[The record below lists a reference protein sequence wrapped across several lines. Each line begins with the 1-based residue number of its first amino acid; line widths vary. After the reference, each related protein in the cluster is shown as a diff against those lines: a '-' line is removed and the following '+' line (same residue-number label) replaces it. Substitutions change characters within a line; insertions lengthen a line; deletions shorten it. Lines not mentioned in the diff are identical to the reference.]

1 MVINISDGK
10 GPSGGFL
17 GRSSAQK
24 QYFPKSMFIPKMS
37 VGRSCVKLNYSS
49 FSREH
54 TLACSA
60 HFNDTVA
67 LFSFEHSR
75 REF

>member
-1 MVINISDGK
+1 MYFEVIINISDGK

-17 GRSSAQK
+17 GRSAQK
-24 QYFPKSMFIPKMS
+24 QYFPVSLFISKMS
-37 VGRSCVKLNYSS
+37 VGRSVKLNYSF

-67 LFSFEHSR
+67 FFLSST
-75 REF
+75 